1 MFCDP
6 VWNIVHSIACLGFW
20 ENKLRDCLFQNDQYV
35 YGVTGVVGGGGGADK
50 NNFFTKREKKL
61 SSQYIFSLGD
71 VKGCACSNWAWLI
84 QSFIAENETVI
95 CKHPVQNCMS
105 TIWFR
110 QEPLLSYCCTKRPQT
125 VWVTSPHKVTVFSA
139 LHQGTTIVGMGGD
152 TESVFFLP
160 CIKERLLLAWWAKHG
175 FFLPCIEERLLL
187 AWWAKHGFFSALH
200 RGATIAG
207 MVSKAWFFSAL
218 HRGATIAGMVSKA
231 WFFSALHRG
240 ATIVGMVSKAWSFS
254 ALHRGA
260 TIAGMVSDTKSL
272 SFSALHQGVTIVGMV
287 VDTKSLF
294 FSLPCMNYSEG
305 VIMTVGM
312 VGLCLFWEIQ
322 LNTGG
327 SACPCFP
334 RVPVLSRWP
343 L

>member
-61 SSQYIFSLGD
+61 SSQYIFSPGD

-139 LHQGTTIVGMGGD
+139 LHQG
-152 TESVFFLP
+152 
-160 CIKERLLLAWWAKHG
+160 
-175 FFLPCIEERLLL
+175 
-187 AWWAKHGFFSALH
+187 
-200 RGATIAG
+200 
-207 MVSKAWFFSAL
+207 
-218 HRGATIAGMVSKA
+218 
-231 WFFSALHRG
+231 
-240 ATIVGMVSKAWSFS
+240 
-254 ALHRGA
+254 
-260 TIAGMVSDTKSL
+260 
-272 SFSALHQGVTIVGMV
+272 VTIVGMV